1 MGDCSRVT
9 RKPEVIGSSVGLIP
23 RNALVLSDLATLRVV
38 GFPEAIQKRGSRRRL
53 TISSK
58 RASDPRHPDS
68 ELLRFEFTN
77 HRQEMLNSCAHDE
90 PGITSILRS
99 NSDKRALLRFS

>member
-1 MGDCSRVT
+1 M
-9 RKPEVIGSSVGLIP
+9 
-23 RNALVLSDLATLRVV
+23 
-38 GFPEAIQKRGSRRRL
+38 

-58 RASDPRHPDS
+58 RTSDPRHPDS

-99 NSDKRALLRFS
+99 NSDKRALVRLSGNMKNAPAANSLEFGWMDPPPCNHDLLVVKVEKYVI